1 MKNFNKIELLDKV
14 NNIEVKKTINKLLDG
29 LISMEKRKN
38 IYVSDFLTPLEFNF
52 AYKIISKLDIHYD
65 IIFKNEDYDRKLIVF
80 YKQDYDLKNF
90 LEIIKF
96 KDLDNMEHRNILGN
110 ILHLGIN
117 REKIGD
123 IIKIENYWY
132 VYCLKPI
139 GKFIFS
145 NGIKHLKQD
154 VEVQLLDD
162 IFIFENFRE
171 FSNEKIIVSSFRLDC
186 FVKELSKTSREVSKK
201 LIKNSYV
208 KLNYNECNDFDKKVN
223 SDDIISIRKVGK
235 FKVGVVER
243 TTKKDKYIVN
253 VKRYK

>member
-1 MKNFNKIELLDKV
+1 M
-14 NNIEVKKTINKLLDG
+14 
-29 LISMEKRKN
+29 
-38 IYVSDFLTPLEFNF
+38 
-52 AYKIISKLDIHYD
+52 
-65 IIFKNEDYDRKLIVF
+65 IVF

-208 KLNYNECNDFDKKVN
+208 KLNYNECNDFDKKVS